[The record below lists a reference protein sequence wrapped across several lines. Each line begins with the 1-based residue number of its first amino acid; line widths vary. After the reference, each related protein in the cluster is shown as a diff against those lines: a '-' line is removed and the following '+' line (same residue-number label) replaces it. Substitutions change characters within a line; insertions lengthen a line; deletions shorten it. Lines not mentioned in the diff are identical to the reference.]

1 MTEFP
6 TATEQCSKYK
16 GVCLW
21 EKEVLIMKY
30 AMCPNCGKRLCKGEP
45 GIKVELECPKCGKL
59 ASVIIDADDLRISD
73 KPLQVPTDKPISAR
87 A

>member
-1 MTEFP
+1 
-6 TATEQCSKYK
+6 
-16 GVCLW
+16 
-21 EKEVLIMKY
+21 MKY

-45 GIKVELECPKCGKL
+45 GTKVELECPKCGKL

-73 KPLQVPTDKPISAR
+73 KPLQVPTDKPVSVR